1 MDTSTS
7 VAFFLGQCHT
17 LKLSRPCFAIGLK
30 SAKAEM
36 TSFERGSALILHNI
50 GYTILLVTLGYAII
64 FAVEAVVLTW
74 RRDVKE

>member
-1 MDTSTS
+1 M
-7 VAFFLGQCHT
+7 
-17 LKLSRPCFAIGLK
+17 KMSRACFAIGLK

-36 TSFERGSALILHNI
+36 TSFERGSALIVHNI

-64 FAVEAVVLTW
+64 FAVVAVVLTW

>member
-7 VAFFLGQCHT
+7 VEFFLGQSHT
-17 LKLSRPCFAIGLK
+17 MKMSRACFAIGLK

-36 TSFERGSALILHNI
+36 TSF
-50 GYTILLVTLGYAII
+50 TILLVTLGYAII
-64 FAVEAVVLTW
+64 FAVVAVVLTW

>member
-7 VAFFLGQCHT
+7 VEFFLGQSHT
-17 LKLSRPCFAIGLK
+17 MKMSRACFAIGLK
-30 SAKAEM
+30 SAKVEM
-36 TSFERGSALILHNI
+36 TSFERGSALIVHNI

-64 FAVEAVVLTW
+64 FAVVAVVLTW